1 MFMNLCRGAAKITR
15 EIFMLYFFVR
25 PLAIF
30 LNYSVN
36 MQVNNFGC
44 CLFSTGEQEA
54 SFTKDDMQ
62 QGKHQEYERK
72 LHEQLQNQSRDT

>member
-1 MFMNLCRGAAKITR
+1 
-15 EIFMLYFFVR
+15 
-25 PLAIF
+25 
-30 LNYSVN
+30 
-36 MQVNNFGC
+36 MQVHNFGC